1 MALNLPNPATPQAGN
16 AAHERARRSWLA
28 GQSLA
33 ERGDWSGA
41 AAKFDQAFRLHA
53 DEAYGLAAAHALIC
67 AGQPKAAVSRTG
79 ALRRQH
85 PTVAMAYTLESHAL
99 LELGLPGDAADCLLA
114 LPAEAPRERSHWHSL
129 GMSLQRAQRH
139 DEAIGAFM
147 QALALKMDDAVAHFY
162 LGMSF
167 KDKGMKAEAAE
178 CVRTALLIGLG
189 ASELSARAQ
198 LLFLEREACRW
209 SAADMEMQRLHAAL
223 QAAPEDIAVET
234 GPFVHAVLGDDPLDV
249 LKAARLYALRCAS
262 FVTPLP
268 RRNARGHDG
277 RLRIAYLSAD
287 FHQHAT
293 SQLMAQM
300 LESHD
305 RSRFEVTLISAGP
318 NDGSPMRQRIVA
330 SSEHFEDLSRLKP
343 AAIAQRIRDLKI
355 DILIDAKGATNGTL
369 MPVTAHRAAPLQVSW
384 LGFPGTSGASYV
396 DYFIGDRVVTPLALA
411 GHYSEKIAQMPH
423 CYQPNDS
430 QRLRP
435 LASDRAEWDAPADKL
450 LLCAFHQSYKISAEV
465 FDHWCS
471 ILERVPNAVLWL
483 LRWNTNVQDTLLAE
497 ARSRGIAAE
506 RLLFAP
512 LLPHDEHMR
521 RLGCADIYLDAWP
534 CNAHTTAGEALWV
547 GVPVVTL
554 TGEIFAQ
561 RVAASL
567 LETLGVPQLICHDR
581 EQYVDAVIALA
592 NDPERRAELR
602 AQIEA
607 QRSTSTLFDG
617 ARFARDIEALYER
630 MWARAVAGLPPEHLP
645 AAAGN

>member
-1 MALNLPNPATPQAGN
+1 MAPAAARETMALTLPNPTPPQAGN
-16 AAHERARRSWLA
+16 TAHERARRNWLA

-33 ERGDWSGA
+33 ERGDWSNA
-41 AAKFDQAFRLHA
+41 AEKFDLAFRSHA
-53 DEAYGLAAAHALIC
+53 DHAYGLAAAHALIC
-67 AGQPKAAVSRTG
+67 AGQPKAAVSRAA
-79 ALRRQH
+79 ALRKQH
-85 PTVAMAYTLESHAL
+85 PSLALAYTIESHAL
-99 LELGLPGDAADCLLA
+99 LELSRPSDAADCLLA
-114 LPAEAPRERSHWHSL
+114 LPAGAHRDLAHWHSL
-129 GMSLQRAQRH
+129 GMSLQRSQRH

-147 QALALKMDDAVAHFY
+147 QALTLKMDDAVVHFY

-167 KDKGMKAEAAE
+167 KDKGMKSEAAE
-178 CVRTALLIGLG
+178 CVRTALLLGLG

-198 LLFLEREACRW
+198 LVFLEREACRW
-209 SAADMEMQRLHAAL
+209 AAADDEMHKLLAAL
-223 QAAPEDIAVET
+223 RAAPGDCAIET
-234 GPFVHAVLGDDPLDV
+234 GPFVHAVLGNDARDL
-249 LKAARLYALRCAS
+249 LKAARLYALRVAS

-268 RRNARGHDG
+268 RRGARAHSG

-318 NDGSPMRQRIVA
+318 DDTSAMRQRIVA
-330 SSEHFEDLSRLKP
+330 SSEHFEDLRQFKP
-343 AAIAQRIRDLKI
+343 AAIAQRIRELNI
-355 DILIDAKGATNGTL
+355 DILIDAKGATYGTL

-396 DYFIGDRVVTPLALA
+396 DYFIGDRVVSPLALA
-411 GHYSEKIAQMPH
+411 GHYSEKIAQLPH

-450 LLCAFHQSYKISAEV
+450 LLCAFHQSYKISPEV

-497 ARSRGIAAE
+497 ARSRGVAAE

-554 TGEIFAQ
+554 EGGNFVS
-561 RVAASL
+561 RMGAS
-567 LETLGVPQLICHDR
+567 
-581 EQYVDAVIALA
+581 
-592 NDPERRAELR
+592 
-602 AQIEA
+602 
-607 QRSTSTLFDG
+607 F
-617 ARFARDIEALYER
+617 
-630 MWARAVAGLPPEHLP
+630 M
-645 AAAGN
+645 AAAGLGDWVADSDAAYVEVAVRQGADRAGLLALKRGMRARLLAAPAWDIDRYTRDLQAALRQIWQDFCTSAGG

>member
-1 MALNLPNPATPQAGN
+1 MALELPSPAYPTAGN
-16 AAHERARRSWLA
+16 TAHERAHRSWLN

-33 ERGDWSGA
+33 ERGDWPNA
-41 AAKFDQAFRLHA
+41 AHKFDQAYRSHA

-67 AGQPKAAVSRTG
+67 AGQPGAALNRTL

-85 PTVAMAYTLESHAL
+85 PALALAYTLECQAL
-99 LELGLPGDAADCLLA
+99 LELGRPGDAADCLLA
-114 LPAEAPRERSHWHSL
+114 LPSSIARDRAHWQSL
-129 GMSLQRAQRH
+129 GTALQRSQRH

-147 QALALKMDDAVAHFY
+147 QALALKMDDAVLHFY

-167 KDKGMKAEAAE
+167 KEKGMKSEAAE
-178 CVRTALLIGLG
+178 CVRTALLVGLD
-189 ASELSARAQ
+189 ASALAARAQ
-198 LLFLEREACRW
+198 LAFLEREACRW
-209 SAADMEMQRLHAAL
+209 AAADAEMHQLLGAL
-223 QAAPEDIAVET
+223 RAAPGDTAVET
-234 GPFVHAVLGDDPLDV
+234 GPFVHAVLGDDPLDL
-249 LKAARLYALRCAS
+249 LKAARLYALRVAS
-262 FVTPLP
+262 FVNPLP
-268 RRNARGHDG
+268 RRAARAHNG

-300 LESHD
+300 LECHD

-318 NDGSPMRQRIVA
+318 DDASPMRQRIVA
-330 SSEHFEDLSRLKP
+330 GSEHFVEMRGHKP
-343 AAIAQRIRDLKI
+343 VAIAQRIRELKI
-355 DILIDAKGATNGTL
+355 DILIDAKGATHNTL
-369 MPVTAHRAAPLQVSW
+369 LPVTAHRAAPLQVSW

-396 DYFIGDRVVTPLALA
+396 DYFVGDRVVTPLALA

-435 LASDRAEWDAPADKL
+435 LASDRAEWGAPANKL

-471 ILERVPNAVLWL
+471 ILERVPDAVLWL
-483 LRWNTNVQDTLLAE
+483 LCWNTNVQDVLLA
-497 ARSRGIAAE
+497 AAKARGIASE

-512 LLPHDEHMR
+512 LLPHDQHMR

-581 EQYVDAVIALA
+581 EQYVNEVIALA
-592 NDPERRAELR
+592 NEPARRAELR
-602 AQIEA
+602 AKIEA
-607 QRSTSTLFDG
+607 QRAASPLFDG
-617 ARFARDIEALYER
+617 KRFARDIEALYER

-645 AAAGN
+645 TV

>member
-1 MALNLPNPATPQAGN
+1 MALHLPDPAPPRAGS
-16 AAHERARRSWLA
+16 AVHDRAHRSWLA

-33 ERGDWSGA
+33 DRTNWSHA
-41 AAKFDQAFRLHA
+41 AEKFDQAFRLHP

-79 ALRRQH
+79 ALRRRY
-85 PTVAMAYTLESHAL
+85 PGLALAYTLESHAL
-99 LELGLPGDAADCLLA
+99 LEMGRPSDAADCLLA
-114 LPAEAPRERSHWHSL
+114 LPCDVPRERAHWHSL
-129 GMSLQRAQRH
+129 GMSLQRCKRH
-139 DEAIGAFM
+139 DEAISAFM
-147 QALALKMDDAVAHFY
+147 HALALKMDDAVVHFY

-198 LLFLEREACRW
+198 LVFLEREACRW
-209 SAADMEMQRLHAAL
+209 EAAAQEMHRLQDALRAAPADM
-223 QAAPEDIAVET
+223 AVET
-234 GPFVHAVLGDDPLDV
+234 GPFVHAVLGDDPLEL
-249 LKAARLYALRCAS
+249 LKAARLYALRVAS
-262 FVTPLP
+262 FVNPLP
-268 RRNARGHDG
+268 RRTAQAHSG

-318 NDGSPMRQRIVA
+318 DDASPMRERIRA
-330 SSEHFEDLSRLKP
+330 SSEHFEDLAQLKP
-343 AAIAQRIRDLKI
+343 AAIAQRIRELKI
-355 DILIDAKGATNGTL
+355 DILIDAKGATYGTL

-384 LGFPGTSGASYV
+384 LGFPGTTGASYV

-411 GHYSEKIAQMPH
+411 DHYSEKIAQMPH
-423 CYQPNDS
+423 CYQSNDS

-450 LLCAFHQSYKISAEV
+450 LLCAFHQSYKISADV

-471 ILERVPNAVLWL
+471 ILRRVPNAVLWL
-483 LRWNTNVQDTLLAE
+483 LRWNTNVQDTLLAA
-497 ARSRGIAAE
+497 ARARGIAAD

-567 LETLGVPQLICHDR
+567 LETIGLPQLICHDSER
-581 EQYVDAVIALA
+581 YVEEVIALA
-592 NDPERRAELR
+592 NDPARRGALR
-602 AQIEA
+602 QQIEA
-607 QRSTSTLFDG
+607 QRDTSTLFDG
-617 ARFARDIEALYER
+617 VRFARDSEALYEC

-645 AAAGN
+645 AA

>member
-1 MALNLPNPATPQAGN
+1 MALDLPNPSTPRAGS
-16 AAHERARRSWLA
+16 AAHDRAHRSWLA
-28 GQSLA
+28 GQSMAKKCDWPKAA
-33 ERGDWSGA
+33 E
-41 AAKFDQAFRLHA
+41 KFEQAFRLHA
-53 DEAYGLAAAHALIC
+53 DEAYGLAAAHALIR
-67 AGQPKAAVSRTG
+67 AGQPGAAIKRTATLRNINS
-79 ALRRQH
+79 AL
-85 PTVAMAYTLESHAL
+85 ALAYTLESHAL
-99 LELGLPGDAADCLLA
+99 LEMGLPGEAAECLLA
-114 LPAEAPRERSHWHSL
+114 LPAESQRGRAHWLAL
-129 GMSLQRAQRH
+129 GLALQRAQRH

-147 QALALKMDDAVAHFY
+147 QALALKMDDAVLHFY

-167 KDKGMKAEAAE
+167 KDKGMKSEAAE
-178 CVRTALLIGLG
+178 CVRTALLIGLN
-189 ASELSARAQ
+189 ASELAARAQ
-198 LLFLEREACRW
+198 LVFLEREACRW
-209 SAADMEMQRLHAAL
+209 QAADDEMQKLAAAL
-223 QAAPEDIAVET
+223 RAAPGDTAVET
-234 GPFVHAVLGDDPLDV
+234 GPFVHAVLGDEALDL
-249 LKAARLYALRCAS
+249 LKAARLYALCAAAP
-262 FVTPLP
+262 VIALP
-268 RRNARGHDG
+268 RRNARAHDG

-318 NDGSPMRQRIVA
+318 NDGSPMRQRIAA

-396 DYFIGDRVVTPLALA
+396 DYFIGDRVVSPLALA
-411 GHYSEKIAQMPH
+411 GHYSEKIAQMPY

-435 LASDRAEWDAPADKL
+435 LASDRADWDAPADKL

-581 EQYVDAVIALA
+581 EHYVSEVIALA
-592 NDPERRAELR
+592 HDPERRAELR

-607 QRSTSTLFDG
+607 QRTASTLFDG

-645 AAAGN
+645 AAADN

>member
-1 MALNLPNPATPQAGN
+1 MALNLPNPAPPQAGN

-41 AAKFDQAFRLHA
+41 AEKFAQAFRSHA
-53 DEAYGLAAAHALIC
+53 DAAYGLAAAHALIC
-67 AGQPKAAVSRTG
+67 AAQPGAAISRAQ
-79 ALRRQH
+79 ALRQQH
-85 PTVAMAYTLESHAL
+85 PGLALAYTLESHAL
-99 LELGLPGDAADCLLA
+99 LELGRPGEAADCLLA
-114 LPAEAPRERSHWHSL
+114 LPAEAPRDRAHWQSL
-129 GMSLQRAQRH
+129 GMALQRAQRH
-139 DEAIGAFM
+139 DEAIGALM
-147 QALALKMDDAVAHFY
+147 QALALKMDDAVVHFY

-167 KDKGMKAEAAE
+167 KDKGMKSEAAE
-178 CVRTALLIGLG
+178 CVRTALLIGLN

-198 LLFLEREACRW
+198 LVFLEREACRW
-209 SAADMEMQRLHAAL
+209 PAADEEMGKLLTAL
-223 QAAPEDIAVET
+223 RAAPGDSAVET
-234 GPFVHAVLGDDPLDV
+234 GPFVHAVLGDDPLDL

-262 FVTPLP
+262 PVIPLP
-268 RRNARGHDG
+268 RRNARAHDA

-318 NDGSPMRQRIVA
+318 NDGSAMRQRIVA

-343 AAIAQRIRDLKI
+343 AAIAQRIRELKI
-355 DILIDAKGATNGTL
+355 DILIDAKGATHGTL

-384 LGFPGTSGASYV
+384 LGFPGTSGATYV
-396 DYFIGDRVVTPLALA
+396 DYLIGDRVVSPLELA

-435 LASDRAEWDAPADKL
+435 LSSERAEWGAPADKL
-450 LLCAFHQSYKISAEV
+450 LLCAFHQSYKISSEV

-483 LRWNTNVQDTLLAE
+483 LRWNTNVQDTLLAA
-497 ARSRGIAAE
+497 ARSRGIATE

-521 RLGCADIYLDAWP
+521 RLGCADLYLDAWP

-581 EQYVDAVIALA
+581 AQYVDAVIALA
-592 NDPERRAELR
+592 HDPERRAALR
-602 AQIEA
+602 AQIET
-607 QRSTSTLFDG
+607 QRSASTLFDG
-617 ARFARDIEALYER
+617 ERFARDIEALYER

-645 AAAGN
+645 AAIAD

>member
-1 MALNLPNPATPQAGN
+1 MALNLPNPAPPQAGN

-41 AAKFDQAFRLHA
+41 AEKFDQAFRLHA
-53 DEAYGLAAAHALIC
+53 DTAYGLAAAHASIC

-85 PTVAMAYTLESHAL
+85 PAVAMAYTLESHAL

-114 LPAEAPRERSHWHSL
+114 LPASAPRDRAHWQSL
-129 GMSLQRAQRH
+129 GLALQRAQRH

-147 QALALKMDDAVAHFY
+147 QALALKMDDAVLHFY

-167 KDKGMKAEAAE
+167 KEKGMKSEAAE
-178 CVRTALLIGLG
+178 CVRTALLTGLD
-189 ASELSARAQ
+189 ASALAARAQ
-198 LLFLEREACRW
+198 LVFLEREACRW
-209 SAADMEMQRLHAAL
+209 RVADEEMHELLAAL
-223 QAAPEDIAVET
+223 RVAPGETAVET
-234 GPFVHAVLGDDPLDV
+234 GPFVHAVLGDDPLDL
-249 LKAARLYALRCAS
+249 LKAARLYALRVAS

-268 RRNARGHDG
+268 RRSARAHSA

-318 NDGSPMRQRIVA
+318 DDASAMRQRIVA
-330 SSEHFEDLSRLKP
+330 SSEHFVEMRGQKP
-343 AAIAQRIRDLKI
+343 AAIAQRIRELKI
-355 DILIDAKGATNGTL
+355 DILIDAKGATHNTL

-396 DYFIGDRVVTPLALA
+396 DYFIGDRVVTPLELA

-435 LASDRAEWDAPADKL
+435 LASDRAEWGAPADKL

-483 LRWNTNVQDTLLAE
+483 LRWNTNVQDTLVAE

-521 RLGCADIYLDAWP
+521 RLGCVDIYLDAWP

-581 EQYVDAVIALA
+581 EQYVAAVIALA
-592 NDPERRAELR
+592 HDPERRTALR
-602 AQIEA
+602 AKIEA
-607 QRSTSTLFDG
+607 QRSASTLFDG
-617 ARFARDIEALYER
+617 VRFARDIEALYER
-630 MWARAVAGLPPEHLP
+630 MWARAVAGLPPEHLS
-645 AAAGN
+645 AA